1 MSTRH
6 IFRLCT
12 ERDTILK
19 CSFDAI
25 FQTGLVLFIIALIS
39 PFLFNSGLQAQP
51 NKIGINFKIS
61 NYGNTTAKTDPAVA
75 YNSKNDEYFIVWFD
89 KTNKE
94 VWGRII
100 SGSDPANSTTN
111 SFRIDG
117 GSAIDPARP
126 AVAYNSDD
134 NQYFVIWE
142 TTGLGVQYITGR
154 AYDANGNAL
163 DATTIDYWRGWD
175 ARVEYCPDNSKY
187 LIVYVNFK
195 NVFGFWVNASYRMG
209 ATSPFLIGNSKFPIS
224 GGVDLAKGSNEYFM
238 VAWSAKWDINN
249 EEYSGIRGNFVHA
262 TQNLGSN
269 SFYISWYDGQWY
281 GAHDPAV
288 AFNPDTKQYLVV
300 WRDTRHHQT
309 AIDNHSI
316 YGQYVDQATTQKY
329 HQTNFQI
336 APKSTTNNKQN
347 PAIVFDKAHDSFL
360 VTWDQDD
367 IYGQMI
373 QDSTIVG
380 SPLPISTA
388 ANSQNSSR
396 LVYNSTRKE
405 LLCVWEDH
413 RITPSEIYGQ
423 RIEIVQSITVDKPAA
438 GDVWNAGSTRY
449 IRWHCQNFADS
460 VRIFISYDGYNPQFW
475 VAVDLMKNTPNDGS
489 YEWIVPNN
497 PSKNCVIMIVDAKD
511 GYPVG
516 YSGVFEITGG
526 AESIT
531 IDVPN
536 GGENWNVG
544 STRYIVWHNQNFN
557 DPVKIEYST
566 DGGTNY
572 STIVASTTNSGS
584 YAWTVPNTPSTQCR
598 VRISDAASGNPSDVS
613 DNNFAITANEAITLV
628 VPNGGENWNVGSTR
642 YIAWH
647 NQNFNDPVKI
657 EYSSDG
663 GTNYSTIIAS
673 TTNSGSYTWTVP
685 NTPSTNC
692 LVKVSDAADG
702 NPWDVSDSPFTIST
716 SIGDN
721 TNPGSNVQVNLGS
734 GVNLTFDNV
743 TGAGNTSLTTSI
755 TGPPA
760 PGGFIIVPSG
770 SPMYY
775 DITTTATFT
784 GNIKLYI
791 QYNDAGMTTQEEAAL
806 KLHVYE
812 SGQWKDVTTSVDVN
826 SNIICGTVSHLS
838 DFAVMS
844 PLASASITVIQ
855 PNGGENWVVGSE
867 QEIKWT
873 STGFTDP
880 VRIEYSIDGNASHL
894 DVVSSTENDGSYL
907 WVVPNTPSTNCVV
920 IVSNATGGQPFDIS
934 DATFTISTVDPDNTH
949 TGFDVTVTLNSSV
962 SVTFDEVTSSGNT
975 TLATSH
981 TGPEPPDN
989 FVVHPQSDPLFYEI
1003 TTTAGYA
1010 GLIHLSIHYDDTEL
1024 DTETEP
1030 NLGLYRFIA
1039 PHSEWL
1045 DITTSVDIDNNF
1057 IYGTTDQLSI
1067 FAIMYQT
1074 GSSAENGLIVTNCD
1088 DSGPGSLRDAILYAN
1103 TNPGQDT
1110 IRFQIP
1116 VGVPGHDPDI
1126 GVWLITPQSELPTIT
1141 ESIYIDGF
1149 SQKEFIGEDTNPF
1162 GPEIWLN
1169 GELAG
1174 SYVHGLRSTADGTT
1188 IVGLTI
1194 SNFQYAGIDLHDI
1207 DGGRI
1212 SGCYVGVDF
1221 AGNAAAANGW
1231 GIWLVEN
1238 TRNVA
1243 ITPIDTYK
1251 NVISGNTN
1259 GGIVVRD
1266 SSNHITI
1273 MGNIIGLD
1281 RSGMYP
1287 IGNSNYGGIHITGQC
1302 DNVDVF
1308 DNWICGNRFGMI
1320 VVNSSNITIG
1330 NNFIGSN
1337 TINDET
1343 LELGNEYDGVW
1354 LAEGACDNVITENFI
1369 RYNGGSGVHIDG
1381 TNTVRNRVSHNHIS
1395 GNGVWGIYNQSGGNL
1410 ELAAPVISSA
1420 TPTSITGTAVPNAT
1434 VEMYTDPGYQGLLF
1448 QGETV
1453 SDPSGNFTWN
1463 GTVTGQF
1470 PNVTAIAIDDSGNT
1484 SAFSQVALI
1493 TSVEKLEDSI
1503 IPETFSLSQNYPNPF
1518 NPSTT
1523 IRWQIPEASN
1533 VTLKIFDIPGR
1544 EVATLVYEYRTVGRY
1559 DTEFDASHLPSGT
1572 YIYRL
1577 QAGEYVESKKLVLL
1591 K

>member
-1 MSTRH
+1 MNTNFRFTRLLH
-6 IFRLCT
+6 WSIYIVCL
-12 ERDTILK
+12 L
-19 CSFDAI
+19 
-25 FQTGLVLFIIALIS
+25 ALILGAGTLKAQWS
-39 PFLFNSGLQAQP
+39 SDPKVNTPVSRSSDQEWNPHIVSDGLDGA
-51 NKIGINFKIS
+51 I
-61 NYGNTTAKTDPAVA
+61 
-75 YNSKNDEYFIVWFD
+75 IVWGNYAGAGMKYNITAQRLD
-89 KTNKE
+89 AGGNIMWSLDANICAANHDQRDYR
-94 VWGRII
+94 VISDGAGGAII
-100 SGSDPANSTTN
+100 TWTDDRNSTT
-111 SFRIDG
+111 
-117 GSAIDPARP
+117 
-126 AVAYNSDD
+126 
-134 NQYFVIWE
+134 
-142 TTGLGVQYITGR
+142 T
-154 AYDANGNAL
+154 
-163 DATTIDYWRGWD
+163 WD
-175 ARVEYCPDNSKY
+175 IYAQR
-187 LIVYVNFK
+187 
-195 NVFGFWVNASYRMG
+195 VNASG
-209 ATSPFLIGNSKFPIS
+209 QVLWTA
-224 GGVDLAKGSNEYFM
+224 D
-238 VAWSAKWDINN
+238 
-249 EEYSGIRGNFVHA
+249 GI
-262 TQNLGSN
+262 
-269 SFYISWYDGQWY
+269 
-281 GAHDPAV
+281 
-288 AFNPDTKQYLVV
+288 
-300 WRDTRHHQT
+300 
-309 AIDNHSI
+309 
-316 YGQYVDQATTQKY
+316 
-329 HQTNFQI
+329 
-336 APKSTTNNKQN
+336 
-347 PAIVFDKAHDSFL
+347 
-360 VTWDQDD
+360 
-367 IYGQMI
+367 
-373 QDSTIVG
+373 
-380 SPLPISTA
+380 PISTA
-388 ANSQNSSR
+388 VDVQAYPDLCSDGAGGAIITWRDSRNYSLTGVDIYAQRINASGVAQWTPHGVTVCAESGDQMDPRIISDGLGGAIITWTDDRNSTTDWDIYAQKINASGVKQWTASGVGYLALTKQTNPTIVSDGSGGAIIAWQDYYNGNDDIDIRALRINSAGEFAWTPTNTWVCGADGNQIGPIAVSDSAGGAIIVWTDYRNGISNPDIFIDRIDVSGASRWTAWGKPVCTAVDRQIAPDIISDVFGGVIITWMDERSDTSDIYAQRFDANGAPQWNANGLAISTAKKAQNSPR
-396 LVYNSTRKE
+396 LTLAGTIGSIITWTDLRWVGDPFDDTDWDIYAQRVYGN
-405 LLCVWEDH
+405 
-413 RITPSEIYGQ
+413 
-423 RIEIVQSITVDKPAA
+423 
-438 GDVWNAGSTRY
+438 GSLA
-449 IRWHCQNFADS
+449 Q
-460 VRIFISYDGYNPQFW
+460 
-475 VAVDLMKNTPNDGS
+475 
-489 YEWIVPNN
+489 
-497 PSKNCVIMIVDAKD
+497 
-511 GYPVG
+511 
-516 YSGVFEITGG
+516 
-526 AESIT
+526 ESII

-584 YAWTVPNTPSTQCR
+584 Y
-598 VRISDAASGNPSDVS
+598 
-613 DNNFAITANEAITLV
+613 
-628 VPNGGENWNVGSTR
+628 
-642 YIAWH
+642 
-647 NQNFNDPVKI
+647 
-657 EYSSDG
+657 
-663 GTNYSTIIAS
+663 
-673 TTNSGSYTWTVP
+673 TWAVP

-721 TNPGSNVQVNLGS
+721 TNPGSNIEVNLGS

-934 DATFTISTVDPDNTH
+934 DATFTISPVGSDNTQ
-949 TGFDVTVTLNSSV
+949 TGFDVTVTLNSNV
-962 SVTFDEVTSSGNT
+962 SVTFDEVTTSGNT
-975 TLATSH
+975 TLTTGH
-981 TGPEPPDN
+981 TGPEPPNN
-989 FVVHPQSDPLFYEI
+989 FVVHPQSDPLFNDI
-1003 TTTAGYA
+1003 NTTAGYA

-1024 DTETEP
+1024 DTEMEP
-1030 NLGLYRFIA
+1030 NLGLYRFIES
-1039 PHSEWL
+1039 HSEWL
-1045 DITTSVDIDNNF
+1045 GITTSMDIDNDF

-1067 FAIMYQT
+1067 FAIMYQK
-1074 GSSAENGLIVTNCD
+1074 GDPAENGLIVTNCD
-1088 DSGPGSLRDAILYAN
+1088 DAGPGSLRDAILYAN
-1103 TNPGQDT
+1103 NNPGQDT

-1116 VGVPGHDPDI
+1116 VGVPGHDADI
-1126 GVWLITPQSELPTIT
+1126 GVWLIAPQSELPTIT
-1141 ESIYIDGF
+1141 ESIFIDGF
-1149 SQKEFIGEDTNPF
+1149 SQREFIGGDTNPF

-1169 GELAG
+1169 GEHAG
-1174 SYVHGLRSTADGTT
+1174 QYVHGLKSTADGTT

-1194 SNFQYAGIDLHDI
+1194 SNFHYAGIGLHDV

-1243 ITPIDTYK
+1243 ITPIDTFT

-1266 SSNHITI
+1266 SSNHISI
-1273 MGNIIGLD
+1273 MGNIIGLN
-1281 RSGMYP
+1281 RSGMHP
-1287 IGNSNYGGIHITGQC
+1287 IGNSNYGGIHIDDQC

-1337 TINDET
+1337 IINDET

-1369 RYNGGSGVHIDG
+1369 RFNGGSGVHIEG
-1381 TNTVRNRVSHNHIS
+1381 TNTIRNRVSHNHIS
-1395 GNGVWGIYNQSGGNL
+1395 GNGTWGIYNQSGGNL
-1410 ELAAPVISSA
+1410 EIAAPVISNA
-1420 TPTSITGTAVPNAT
+1420 TATSITGTAVPNAT
-1434 VEMYTDPGYQGLLF
+1434 VEIYTDPGYQGLLF
-1448 QGETV
+1448 QGETN
-1453 SDPSGNFTWN
+1453 SDASGNISWS
-1463 GTVTGQF
+1463 GTISGPYT
-1470 PNVTAIAIDDSGNT
+1470 NVTAIAIDDSGNT
-1484 SAFSQVALI
+1484 SAFSQVALV
-1493 TSVEKLEDSI
+1493 TNVEKMEDSI

-1518 NPSTT
+1518 NPETT
-1523 IRWQIPEASN
+1523 IRFEIPSRGKHTVKVELCIYNLQGQLIRTLINDERSPGIYQVGWDGLDEAGK
-1533 VTLKIFDIPGR
+1533 T
-1544 EVATLVYEYRTVGRY
+1544 VATGIYLYRIR
-1559 DTEFDASHLPSGT
+1559 
-1572 YIYRL
+1572 
-1577 QAGEYVESKKLVLL
+1577 AGEFAATKKIILI

>member
-1 MSTRH
+1 MN
-6 IFRLCT
+6 IFRSCN

-25 FQTGLVLFIIALIS
+25 FQIGLVLFIIALIS

-61 NYGNTTAKTDPAVA
+61 NYGNTTAKTEPAVA
-75 YNSKNDEYFIVWFD
+75 YNSQDDEYFLVWFD
-89 KTNKE
+89 KTNQE

-100 SGSDPANSTTN
+100 SGSDPVNSTTN

-117 GSAIDPARP
+117 GYAIDPARP
-126 AVAYNSDD
+126 AVAYNSDN

-142 TTGLGVQYITGR
+142 TSGSPVQYITGR
-154 AYDANGNAL
+154 AYDANGNVL
-163 DATTIDYWRGWD
+163 DANTISYWPGWN
-175 ARVEYCPDNSKY
+175 ARVEYCPDNSQY
-187 LIVYVNFK
+187 LIVYINFK
-195 NVFGFWVNASYRMG
+195 NVNGFWVNANYRM
-209 ATSPFLIGNSKFPIS
+209 AASSPFVIGNSKENIQ
-224 GGVDLAKGSNEYFM
+224 GVDLAKGSNEYFM
-238 VAWSAKWDINN
+238 AAWSAKWDINN

-262 TQNLGSN
+262 TQKLGSN

-288 AFNPDTKQYLVV
+288 AFNPDTKKYLVV
-300 WRDTRHHQT
+300 WRDTRHHQN
-309 AIDNHSI
+309 AYDNHSI
-316 YGQYVDQATTQKY
+316 YGQYVDQATTQQY
-329 HQTNFQI
+329 HKTNFQI

-360 VTWDQDD
+360 VSWDQDD

-380 SPLPISTA
+380 SPFPISTA
-388 ANSQNSSR
+388 SNSQNSSR
-396 LVYNSTRKE
+396 LVYNSTRKQ

-413 RITPSEIYGQ
+413 RFSPSEIYGQ
-423 RIEIVQSITVDKPAA
+423 LIEIVQSITVDKPAA

-449 IRWHCQNFADS
+449 LRWHCQNFADS

-475 VAVDLMKNTPNDGS
+475 VAVDLMKNTANDGS

-536 GGENWNVG
+536 GGENLNVG

-572 STIVASTTNSGS
+572 STIV
-584 YAWTVPNTPSTQCR
+584 
-598 VRISDAASGNPSDVS
+598 
-613 DNNFAITANEAITLV
+613 
-628 VPNGGENWNVGSTR
+628 
-642 YIAWH
+642 
-647 NQNFNDPVKI
+647 
-657 EYSSDG
+657 
-663 GTNYSTIIAS
+663 AS

-721 TNPGSNVQVNLGS
+721 TNPGTNVQINLGS

-934 DATFTISTVDPDNTH
+934 DATFTISPVDFDNTQ
-949 TGFDVTVTLNSSV
+949 TGFDVTVTLNSNV
-962 SVTFDEVTSSGNT
+962 SVTFDEVTTSGNT
-975 TLATSH
+975 TLTTGH
-981 TGPEPPDN
+981 TGPEPPNN
-989 FVVHPQSDPLFYEI
+989 FVVYPQSDPLFNDI
-1003 TTTAGYA
+1003 NTTAGYA

-1024 DTETEP
+1024 DTEMEP
-1030 NLGLYRFIA
+1030 NLGLYRFIES
-1039 PHSEWL
+1039 HSEWL
-1045 DITTSVDIDNNF
+1045 GITTSVDIDNNF
-1057 IYGTTDQLSI
+1057 IHGSTDQLSI

-1074 GSSAENGLIVTNCD
+1074 GSSAENGLIATNCD

-1103 TNPGQDT
+1103 TNPGPDT

-1116 VGVPGHDPDI
+1116 VGVPGHDSDI
-1126 GVWLITPQSELPTIT
+1126 GVWLIEPQSELPTIT
-1141 ESIYIDGF
+1141 ESLFIDGF
-1149 SQKEFIGEDTNPF
+1149 SQREFIGEDTNPF

-1169 GELAG
+1169 GEHAG
-1174 SYVHGLRSTADGTT
+1174 QYVHGLKSIADGTT

-1194 SNFQYAGIDLHDI
+1194 SNFHYAGIGLHDV

-1243 ITPIDTYK
+1243 ITPIDTFT

-1266 SSNHITI
+1266 SSNHISI
-1273 MGNIIGLD
+1273 MGNIIGLN
-1281 RSGMYP
+1281 RSGMHP
-1287 IGNSNYGGIHITGQC
+1287 IGNSNYGGIHIDGQC

-1337 TINDET
+1337 IINDKT
-1343 LELGNEYDGVW
+1343 LELGNEYDGIW

-1420 TPTSITGTAVPNAT
+1420 TTTSITGTAVPNAT

-1448 QGETV
+1448 QGETN
-1453 SDPSGNFTWN
+1453 SDASGNFSWS
-1463 GTVTGQF
+1463 GAISG
-1470 PNVTAIAIDDSGNT
+1470 PYANVTAIAIDNSGNT
-1484 SAFSQVALI
+1484 SAFSQVALV
-1493 TSVEKLEDSI
+1493 TNVEKIEDSI

-1518 NPSTT
+1518 NPETT
-1523 IRWQIPEASN
+1523 IRIEIPFMGKHMVKVELCIYN
-1533 VTLKIFDIPGR
+1533 VQGQLIR
-1544 EVATLVYEYRTVGRY
+1544 TLVNDEKSPGLYQVRWDGLDEGGNTMASGIYLYRIR
-1559 DTEFDASHLPSGT
+1559 
-1572 YIYRL
+1572 
-1577 QAGEYVESKKLVLL
+1577 AGEFAATKKLILI